1 MKKKPKFKT
10 LEGINILMK
19 SFKDIR
25 EAKKVSG
32 EVVFDKKI
40 KRIPVKITKDK
51 KGFTAYVDGDKLDT
65 FRSEKD
71 AKKGID
77 TIIKELT

>member
-1 MKKKPKFKT
+1 MKQFS
-10 LEGINILMK
+10 E
-19 SFKDIR
+19 IR
-25 EAKKVSG
+25 EAKKISG

-40 KRIPVKITKDK
+40 KRLPVKIVKDK
-51 KGFTAYVDGDKLDT
+51 KGFTAYVDGDRLDT

-77 TIIKELT
+77 LIIKELT